1 MKPTGTRALN
11 GEAAG
16 SGQSREGAE
25 PTARHK
31 PAISVLVPVSER
43 PSALEWIYAEYSA
56 PLRQESLTFEFIFI
70 VEPKFQELTLPL
82 EELRKEGE
90 PIQVL
95 QTSHPIGD
103 TGLIRAGAER
113 ANHSILLTLPPYPR
127 IEPDRL
133 PALLA
138 PVLEGKPMAVARRWP
153 RRDSWLNR
161 LQNRV
166 FHLLLTSVG
175 SGGQIKDVA
184 CGVRAI
190 HREVFDVL
198 PFYGDFHRFL
208 PLLALR
214 AGFEVVEV
222 EAAQHPGDRQPRIYG
237 PGVYLRRVLDVLG
250 LYFLMRFTDKPLRFF
265 GLVGSGGIL
274 LGGAILVVLAVQRIG
289 GQAIADRPLLLLGT
303 LLVILGVQAI
313 ALGLVG
319 EVIVHV
325 NAPARERSRDR
336 STAQEPERVG
346 YPPLDPDSD
355 WKP

>member
-1 MKPTGTRALN
+1 MKTTGMSAPTGRA
-11 GEAAG
+11 AV
-16 SGQSREGAE
+16 SRKGRGGPE
-25 PTARHK
+25 PASRLP
-31 PAISVLVPVSER
+31 PAVSVLVPVSER
-43 PSALEWIYAEYSA
+43 PSALERIYTEYSA
-56 PLRQESLTFEFIFI
+56 PLRRGGLAFEFIFI
-70 VEPKFQELTLPL
+70 VEPRFQELTLPL
-82 EELRKEGE
+82 EALRKEGE

-95 QTSHPIGD
+95 QTSHAVGD

-113 ANHSILLTLPPYPR
+113 ARYDILVTLPPYPR
-127 IEPDRL
+127 IEADRL
-133 PALLA
+133 PSVVA
-138 PVLEGKPMAVARRWP
+138 PVLEGKAMAVARRWP

-175 SGGQIKDVA
+175 GGGQINDVA

-190 HREVFDVL
+190 RREVFDVL

-214 AGFEVVEV
+214 AGFTVEEVD
-222 EAAQHPGDRQPRIYG
+222 ATQHPGDRQPRLYR
-237 PGVYLRRVLDVLG
+237 PGVYLRRVLDVFG

-274 LGGAILVVLAVQRIG
+274 MGGAILVVLAVQRIG

-325 NAPARERSRDR
+325 NDPVRERTRVR
-336 STAQEPERVG
+336 SSAHNSQRVG
-346 YPPLDPDSD
+346 HPDGDPDSD
-355 WKP
+355 RQR